1 MSNDDFEKN
10 VDLKTYIENKI
21 DMLEDEF
28 FIHLSLYERQ
38 RFRSLTSETQVD
50 NYAHSILVNRL

>member
-1 MSNDDFEKN
+1 MSNDNFEKD
-10 VDLKTYIENKI
+10 VDLKDYIENKI

-28 FIHLSLYERQ
+28 FIHLSLHECQ
-38 RFRSLTSETQVD
+38 RFRSLTNETQVD

>member
-1 MSNDDFEKN
+1 MSNDDFEKD

-21 DMLEDEF
+21 NMLEDDF
-28 FIHLSLYERQ
+28 YIRLSWYECQ
-38 RFRSLTSETQVD
+38 RFRTLTSETQVD

>member
-28 FIHLSLYERQ
+28 FIHLSLHEYQ
-38 RFRSLTSETQVD
+38 HFRSLTNETQVD

>member
-1 MSNDDFEKN
+1 MSNDDFEKD

-21 DMLEDEF
+21 NMLEDDF
-28 FIHLSLYERQ
+28 YIRLSWHECQ

>member
-21 DMLEDEF
+21 DMLEDEY
-28 FIHLSLYERQ
+28 IILLSVYECQ

>member
-1 MSNDDFEKN
+1 MSNDDFEKD

-21 DMLEDEF
+21 DMLENDF
-28 FIHLSLYERQ
+28 YIRLSWYECQ
-38 RFRSLTSETQVD
+38 RFRSLTNETQVD

>member
-1 MSNDDFEKN
+1 MSNDDFEKD

-21 DMLEDEF
+21 NMLEDDF
-28 FIHLSLYERQ
+28 YIRLSWYECQ
-38 RFRSLTSETQVD
+38 RFRSLTNETQVD

>member
-1 MSNDDFEKN
+1 MSNENFEKD

-28 FIHLSLYERQ
+28 FIHLSLHEFQ
-38 RFRSLTSETQVD
+38 RLRSLTSETQVD

>member
-10 VDLKTYIENKI
+10 VDLKTYIEHKI

-28 FIHLSLYERQ
+28 FIHLSLYECQ
-38 RFRSLTSETQVD
+38 RFRSLTNETQVD

>member
-1 MSNDDFEKN
+1 MSNDDFEKD

-21 DMLEDEF
+21 NMLEDDF
-28 FIHLSLYERQ
+28 CIRLSWYECQ
-38 RFRSLTSETQVD
+38 RFRSLTNETQVD